1 MQGAAKQVAPSS
13 RENYATFWHIVLVVV
28 RIRVYGRRGWL

>member
-13 RENYATFWHIVLVVV
+13 RENYATFWHIVFVVH
-28 RIRVYGRRGWL
+28 IRVYGRKGRL